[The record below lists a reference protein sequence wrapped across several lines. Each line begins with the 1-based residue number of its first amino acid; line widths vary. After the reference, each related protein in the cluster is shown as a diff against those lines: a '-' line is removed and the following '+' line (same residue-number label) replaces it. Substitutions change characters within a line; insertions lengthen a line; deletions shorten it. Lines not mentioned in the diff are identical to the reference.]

1 MQQNIRVPGCSREK
15 GARRTFSGPPEMTV
29 FVSRPAC
36 WLQRIKLLH
45 TVAAA
50 VASCTMTLLS
60 ADAAGA
66 QVDNYPGR
74 PVRLIVPFPPGGAAD
89 AMSRLI
95 AAKLSENLGQQFIVD
110 NRTGASGNIGTEMA
124 ARAAG
129 DGYTLLLN
137 TLPFIVN
144 GFLYRQ
150 VPYDPLNDFEPISL
164 LAAFPS
170 VLAVPP
176 SVPARSVR
184 ELLALARSGRQALNY
199 GTSGPG

>member
-89 AMSRLI
+89 AMGRLI
-95 AAKLSENLGQQFIVD
+95 PAQLSETHGHQLLVD
-110 NRTGASGNIGTEMA
+110 HTHWASA
-124 ARAAG
+124 H
-129 DGYTLLLN
+129 
-137 TLPFIVN
+137 
-144 GFLYRQ
+144 
-150 VPYDPLNDFEPISL
+150 
-164 LAAFPS
+164 
-170 VLAVPP
+170 
-176 SVPARSVR
+176 
-184 ELLALARSGRQALNY
+184 
-199 GTSGPG
+199 